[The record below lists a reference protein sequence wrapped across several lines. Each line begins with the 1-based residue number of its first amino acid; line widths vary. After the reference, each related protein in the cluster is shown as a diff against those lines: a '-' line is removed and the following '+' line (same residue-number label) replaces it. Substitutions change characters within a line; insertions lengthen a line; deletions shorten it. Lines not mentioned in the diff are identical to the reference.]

1 MTFDELQELRDA
13 ISDIMLARDFLASKG
28 VDVGGI
34 TTNNIYN
41 AYHQLPNEEDCEDY
55 PKEEKKRTIKP
66 ISYKDWEKNYKI

>member
-1 MTFDELQELRDA
+1 MKFDELQELRDA

-34 TTNNIYN
+34 ITNNIYN

-55 PKEEKKRTIKP
+55 PK
-66 ISYKDWEKNYKI
+66 